1 MTVAT
6 VRSKTVAQLLLVYC
20 WLLPPLCACVRARF
34 CDLITLE
41 NMLLTSLSLSLYF
54 GLIMALNVKFLEL
67 NFQ

>member
-20 WLLPPLCACVRARF
+20 WLLPSLCACVRARF